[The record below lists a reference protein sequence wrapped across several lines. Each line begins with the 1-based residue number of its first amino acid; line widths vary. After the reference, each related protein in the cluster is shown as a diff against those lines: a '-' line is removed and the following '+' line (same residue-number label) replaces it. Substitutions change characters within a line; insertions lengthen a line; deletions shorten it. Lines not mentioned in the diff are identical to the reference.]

1 MGCSFRVWIISTYV
15 PSIYHF
21 FNIFYIFDFISNGTC
36 LVFIQYWRKTKMY
49 LLFRYFIFLQS
60 SKFRFY
66 VRPRLYRLVG
76 ENNLRPLKQM
86 LAYLHHCLTFS
97 KLTFIFIVVAFLLLL
112 LLFSL
117 ALLQFSKQNAFICV
131 AQWLFASHAGNR
143 GPIPATKYLP
153 KLLKQEVR
161 FPVPNAWWQMW
172 ILWVLEMTL

>member
-1 MGCSFRVWIISTYV
+1 MGCLFKFWIISTSV

-36 LVFIQYWRKTKMY
+36 LVFIQHCRKTKKY
-49 LLFRYFIFLQS
+49 LLFRCFIFLQS
-60 SKFRFY
+60 SKFRFC

-86 LAYLHHCLTFS
+86 LAFFLHHRLTFS
-97 KLTFIFIVVAFLLLL
+97 ELTFIFIVVAFLLLW

-131 AQWLFASHAGNR
+131 AQ
-143 GPIPATKYLP
+143 
-153 KLLKQEVR
+153 
-161 FPVPNAWWQMW
+161 
-172 ILWVLEMTL
+172 